1 MVAPRSKPYHLLI
14 ADDDEGFRE
23 ILRLILEPFLRLVEA
38 ASGEE
43 AIDIVHEQQID
54 IVLLDMHMDV
64 LTGLE
69 TLEIVK
75 SIDAI
80 VPCILVTADATE
92 QLVREAVEAD
102 AYSVLAKP
110 VRKAELMETVST
122 ALETAYSDPDA
133 LYWSADS

>member
-1 MVAPRSKPYHLLI
+1 M
-14 ADDDEGFRE
+14 
-23 ILRLILEPFLRLVEA
+23 RLVEA

-43 AIDIVHEQQID
+43 AIDIVHEQQVD

-92 QLVREAVEAD
+92 QLIREAVEAD

-110 VRKAELMETVST
+110 VAKAELMETVST

-133 LYWSADS
+133 LYWSSDS